1 MEKLVKQIVQYID
14 NECSMNES
22 EKDILRFGV
31 ESTIELGISLI
42 VSILILWSMD
52 MILEGM
58 VFFVIFIPVRML
70 AGGYHSENYFYCLF
84 LSSVTLVIV
93 MILSKY
99 VHLAKELL
107 VILILLMELLIGMF
121 GPIVNPER
129 PVTKTE
135 YIMFT
140 KRLAKIFVLVA
151 FVSIGLSVSKYSEL
165 LNVVFLSLCLVLCS
179 SFVGKLKYRRDQI

>member
-165 LNVVFLSLCLVLCS
+165 LDVVFLSLCLVLCS

>member
-151 FVSIGLSVSKYSEL
+151 FVSIRLSVSKYFEL

-179 SFVGKLKYRRDQI
+179 SFVGKLKYRKDQI

>member
-22 EKDILRFGV
+22 EKDILRFCV

>member
-14 NECSMNES
+14 KEYSMNES

-84 LSSVTLVIV
+84 LSSATLVIV

-107 VILILLMELLIGMF
+107 VMLILLMELLIGMF

-151 FVSIGLSVSKYSEL
+151 FVSIRLSVSKYFEL

-179 SFVGKLKYRRDQI
+179 SFVGKLKYRKDQI